1 MVHVHAPR
9 FPLLRTAFVGAAL
22 LVLLP
27 GCPTDPVPAEDT
39 GSSTSAGSSTTGTPQ
54 PDPDSTTIDD
64 PPCGTG
70 GCPPNDTTE
79 STSGSSSEG
88 STGSTGGSSSEGSS
102 SGVGSSSSS
111 SGEPGSSSTTD
122 ALSAG
127 TSSSSSGEFE
137 TGVIFLIEPDV
148 PLALEC
154 DPFAQDCPV
163 GEKCNAWSNNGGSW
177 NATACF
183 PLDPAPVGVGETCL
197 VQGSGTSGIDN
208 CELGAMCWDVD
219 LRTNEGT
226 CVDICLGTF
235 EAYYCENPNEYC
247 AQGGDGLI
255 TLCLPLCDPI
265 EQDCP
270 EGEACVGIQ
279 NAWTCAPDNS
289 GDMGAY
295 GDSCEFIN
303 ACDPGLVCLDSST
316 VPPGLPCEGSA
327 GCCTEVCDLT
337 HALGDQ
343 QCAGAA
349 EGQTCQPWYEN
360 GEAPTVL
367 EHVGAC
373 ALPQ

>member
-1 MVHVHAPR
+1 MVHVHAPL
-9 FPLLRTAFVGAAL
+9 FPLRVRTSFVGAAL
-22 LVLLP
+22 LLLLP

-54 PDPDSTTIDD
+54 PDPDSTTSDE

-102 SGVGSSSSS
+102 SGVGSSS

-163 GEKCNAWSNNGGSW
+163 GEKCNAWSNNGSSW

-219 LRTNEGT
+219 VATNEGT
-226 CVDICLGTF
+226 CVGMCTGSAMAPICPASTS
-235 EAYYCENPNEYC
+235 C
-247 AQGGDGLI
+247 AMSNDGALN
-255 TLCLPLCDPI
+255 LCLPGCDPLV
-265 EQDCP
+265 QNCVA
-270 EGEACVGIQ
+270 GQACYPVGPGF
-279 NAWTCAPDNS
+279 TCAPDAS
-289 GDMGAY
+289 GGLGFD
-295 GDSCEFIN
+295 DDPCEFIN
-303 ACDPGLVCLDSST
+303 VCDPGLMCIDAGSVENCFGSGCCTPFCDISVGVDPCPSALEEC
-316 VPPGLPCEGSA
+316 VAWFAAGMAPPGLDDVG
-327 GCCTEVCDLT
+327 VC
-337 HALGDQ
+337 AI
-343 QCAGAA
+343 
-349 EGQTCQPWYEN
+349 P
-360 GEAPTVL
+360 
-367 EHVGAC
+367 
-373 ALPQ
+373 